1 MKKIL
6 ILGLFA
12 LACIGVNAQGYQ
24 VGDEAND
31 FKLQNIDGKQV
42 ALADF
47 KDAKGFVVIFTCN
60 HCPYA
65 IAYEDRIIALD
76 KKYKSQ
82 GFPVV
87 AINPNDPAIAPEDSF
102 ENMKKRAA
110 DKGFTFPYLFDE
122 TQDVFKKYGATKT
135 PHVFILSKKGE
146 MLAVEYI
153 GTIDNNYKDAS
164 QVSVRYVEDAVDA
177 LLHNKKPALTTTKAI
192 GCSIKVKG

>member
-24 VGDEAND
+24 VGDEASD

-102 ENMKKRAA
+102 ENMKKRAV